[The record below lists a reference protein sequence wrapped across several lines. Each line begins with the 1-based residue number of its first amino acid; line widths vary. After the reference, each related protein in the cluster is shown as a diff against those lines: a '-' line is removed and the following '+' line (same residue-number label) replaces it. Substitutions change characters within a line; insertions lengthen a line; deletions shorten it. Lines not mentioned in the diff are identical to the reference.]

1 MHRTIHPV
9 HAMLLAGSFPLFLGV
24 LLADIAYLYTYEVQW
39 KNFASWLIV
48 GALLFSG
55 LSLLWALVAAAGRR
69 WNVPGRTIYL
79 LMLGVAWILGLLNA
93 FVHAVDAWAS
103 MPQGLVIAVID
114 TVLIMVALGLGFYSP
129 ARGAA

>member
-1 MHRTIHPV
+1 MQRTIHPL

-24 LLADIAYLYTYEVQW
+24 LLTDLAYFHSYEVQW

-55 LSLLWALVAAAGRR
+55 LTLLWALLAAAGTR
-69 WNVPGRTIYL
+69 WHASGRTIYL
-79 LMLGVAWILGLLNA
+79 LVLAAAWILGLLNA
-93 FVHAVDAWAS
+93 FVHAGDAWGS

-114 TVLIMVALGLGFYSP
+114 TALIMVALGLGFYSP
-129 ARGAA
+129 ARGVA

>member
-1 MHRTIHPV
+1 MQRTIHPL

-24 LLADIAYLYTYEVQW
+24 LLTDVAYFYSHEVQW

-55 LSLLWALVAAAGRR
+55 LSLPWALAGAAGTR
-69 WNVPGRTIYL
+69 WRVSGRTIYL
-79 LMLGVAWILGLLNA
+79 LVLAVAWILGLLNA
-93 FVHAVDAWAS
+93 FVHAGDAWAS

-114 TVLIMVALGLGFYSP
+114 TVLIIVALGLGFYSP
-129 ARGAA
+129 ARGAT